1 MKMQSTP
8 QTNQISGPVPLSF
21 CIILY
26 KDGRI
31 DRLVDRPLGEYL
43 TAISNA
49 SIAWIDCS
57 TSDEAK
63 EIEQIAQVAAF
74 SKIPIPKLTT
84 GFYSAYEDYDT
95 ELGIMLPSATVKGEK
110 MMVHPLFV
118 LIRDNFIITVHSE
131 EINRLLRF
139 SRYAPPF
146 FKKIAEEPMVDK
158 ITRILERIIDEN
170 NDRNFEYLREIEMH
184 GDQISKSLIEENL
197 AKRKIAHDIY
207 RMKHVLIDYLNVLWA
222 TKDVVDSLRYGDAD
236 LITNDEKLLGRI
248 GILSDNIDRH
258 IELSEQM
265 SNVLSSGLEVMQSI
279 YNNQLQSMNNRFA
292 LVTAYLTVLGTAFL
306 VPNTIATI
314 AGSGVMGGTMAAQW
328 WYIPLTH
335 PLHGDRD
342 CGFFALGA
350 PRLGDESG
358 RLISGISAGRV
369 NAPFLIFFSSGS
381 NQSPMHCFTTPNPAS
396 LSKNIAPIRAS
407 TVSARIVSSP
417 SLRSSFSPR
426 PSRMNRLIFNRLPT
440 FARVSF
446 FSTGSLF
453 TVISPLVS
461 RPFSI
466 R

>member
-1 MKMQSTP
+1 MKMQVTP
-8 QTNQISGPVPLSF
+8 QTPQISGPIPLSF

-26 KDGRI
+26 NDGRI
-31 DRLVDRPLGEYL
+31 DRLVDRSIEEYL

-57 TSDEAK
+57 TSDDDK
-63 EIEQIAQVAAF
+63 EIEQIALVAGF

-95 ELGIMLPSATVKGEK
+95 ELGIMLPSATVKAEK

-118 LIRDNFIITVHSE
+118 LIRDNFILTVHSG

-139 SRYAPPF
+139 SRYAPQF
-146 FKKIAEEPMVDK
+146 FKKIAEETSVDK
-158 ITRILERIIDEN
+158 ITLTLERIIDEN

-236 LITNDEKLLGRI
+236 LITNNEKLLGRI

-314 AGSGVMGGTMAAQW
+314 AGSGIMEGTMAAQW
-328 WYIPLTH
+328 WYLPLLILST
-335 PLHGDRD
+335 L
-342 CGFFALGA
+342 FATA
-350 PRLGDESG
+350 
-358 RLISGISAGRV
+358 
-369 NAPFLIFFSSGS
+369 
-381 NQSPMHCFTTPNPAS
+381 AS
-396 LSKNIAPIRAS
+396 LLW
-407 TVSARIVSSP
+407 VLHVW
-417 SLRSSFSPR
+417 
-426 PSRMNRLIFNRLPT
+426 RMK
-440 FARVSF
+440 SDD
-446 FSTGSLF
+446 
-453 TVISPLVS
+453 
-461 RPFSI
+461 
-466 R
+466 